1 MKMRKIIVAMLALV
15 LVLSS
20 LMTLVAC
27 GDKDNGKDK
36 AIIYVTALFAGGL
49 YDKESGEAKW
59 EPFKTEV
66 DVDAFL
72 RGELSFED
80 VLATFPEKEISD
92 TLVMILK
99 ALTYSEDRKSVV

>member
-27 GDKDNGKDK
+27 TDKDNDKDK

-49 YDKESGEAKW
+49 YDKESG
-59 EPFKTEV
+59 
-66 DVDAFL
+66 
-72 RGELSFED
+72 
-80 VLATFPEKEISD
+80 
-92 TLVMILK
+92 
-99 ALTYSEDRKSVV
+99 